1 MAAAAAKAELSAMG
15 RLEMPRIQGR
25 VEGGT
30 KERKESR
37 IKGVEWLGCGWRLH
51 GRLSEWLLVLM
62 SEDEQVGSRQMG

>member
-1 MAAAAAKAELSAMG
+1 M
-15 RLEMPRIQGR
+15 
-25 VEGGT
+25 GGT

-37 IKGVEWLGCGWRLH
+37 IKGFEWLGCGWRLH